1 MLELRLP
8 MERGFHRRRARWK
21 RDERKKTDG
30 EKKEERD
37 EKKLQVIYSSRGGPS
52 NGSGAG
58 FMGRP
63 LPTRFYRLSI
73 TPE

>member
-37 EKKLQVIYSSRGGPS
+37 EKKIASDLFVARRSVERKWRGIYGQATSD
-52 NGSGAG
+52 
-58 FMGRP
+58 
-63 LPTRFYRLSI
+63 
-73 TPE
+73 